1 MTRWRKVARDTYSG
15 KFTRRLELRRA
26 ADYGDPP
33 LKALVLTKL
42 KSPLQLEERPD
53 LEPGAGAGV
62 VWTSSDSDG
71 NEQARI
77 ELTRYDRGII
87 PGVRTKALS
96 SYLARKE
103 LQTELKARG
112 DLPGRPR
119 LVDTTKVGTVNTR
132 GIRWNEPVAAGLR
145 YREMHFFVYSNWML
159 IASLDSHDEWYDSQ
173 NMDEVLPGFLGPI
186 DLPGAGIMQDQEKWY
201 IETYAWSGPLK
212 YNLWFSIGS
221 SLAFILAMKLHLF
234 ITLS

>member
-1 MTRWRKVARDTYSG
+1 MTK
-15 KFTRRLELRRA
+15 LRRSLETEPEA
-26 ADYGDPP
+26 VYVDEELKIAIPADPRGFVQQPNG
-33 LKALVLTKL
+33 
-42 KSPLQLEERPD
+42 EI
-53 LEPGAGAGV
+53 AGAGV

-103 LQTELKARG
+103 LQTELKTRG

-186 DLPGAGIMQDQEKWY
+186 DLPGAGIMPDQEKWY

-221 SLAFILAMKLHLF
+221 SLAFILAMLLIAWWKLSRADF
-234 ITLS
+234 